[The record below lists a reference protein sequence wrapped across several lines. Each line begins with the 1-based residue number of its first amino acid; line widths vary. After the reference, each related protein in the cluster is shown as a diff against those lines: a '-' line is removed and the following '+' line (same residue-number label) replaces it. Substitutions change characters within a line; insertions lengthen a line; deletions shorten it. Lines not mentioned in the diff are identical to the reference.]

1 MKLLHSPR
9 SVARHALFAAA
20 VALAVGGC
28 SLNVDVND
36 PVAII
41 KTTDNLTAPT
51 NTQLTEPL
59 SVLVTNQFGQPVANV
74 VVSWTI
80 LSGGG
85 ALSAASNRTD
95 EGGVS
100 RVNYTT
106 GATAGTATIQA
117 QTSGIP
123 PVTFTVTVT

>member
-1 MKLLHSPR
+1 MKLPCPR
-9 SVARHALFAAA
+9 PTSLRYGLTIAL
-20 VALAVGGC
+20 VALSVVGC

-41 KTTDNLTAPT
+41 KTTDQQTAPT
-51 NTQLTEPL
+51 NTQLPDPL
-59 SVLVTNQFGQPVANV
+59 SVLVTNQFGQPVPNV
-74 VVSWTI
+74 TVNWTI
-80 LSGGG
+80 VSGGG
-85 ALSAASNRTD
+85 TLSASSDLTD

-100 RVNYTT
+100 SVTYTT
-106 GATAGTATIQA
+106 GPTAGTVTIQA

>member
-1 MKLLHSPR
+1 MKPLHPLL
-9 SVARHALFAAA
+9 SVGRPALLAAA
-20 VALAVGGC
+20 ILLGLGGC
-28 SLNVDVND
+28 SLTVDVND
-36 PVAII
+36 PVAIV
-41 KTTDNLTAPT
+41 KSSDQTAPT

-80 LSGGG
+80 VSGGG
-85 ALSAASNRTD
+85 TLSESSNRTD
-95 EGGVS
+95 AGGVS

-106 GATAGTATIQA
+106 GATPGTVTIQA

-123 PVTFTVTVT
+123 PVTFTITVT

>member
-1 MKLLHSPR
+1 MKIFRPR
-9 SVARHALFAAA
+9 LSASRAVFAALL
-20 VALAVGGC
+20 VFVVGAC
-28 SLNVDVND
+28 SLNVEVND

-51 NTQLTEPL
+51 NTQLSEPL
-59 SVLVTNQFGQPVANV
+59 SVLVTNQFGEPIGSVTV
-74 VVSWTI
+74 RWTI

-85 ALSAASNRTD
+85 TLSDEAVRTD
-95 EGGVS
+95 AGGVS
-100 RVNYTT
+100 KVNYTT
-106 GATAGTATIQA
+106 GATPGTATIQA